1 MLGQKGQITEAG
13 CHRYQ
18 QKQECYIAHSCHL
31 GQLDERAIYT
41 VYKKVY
47 KKVVSQKGLPF
58 ASKMSHVQ
66 FVQRKL

>member
-41 VYKKVY
+41 VYKKY
-47 KKVVSQKGLPF
+47 IYIYMYIYLYSLLKK
-58 ASKMSHVQ
+58 
-66 FVQRKL
+66 